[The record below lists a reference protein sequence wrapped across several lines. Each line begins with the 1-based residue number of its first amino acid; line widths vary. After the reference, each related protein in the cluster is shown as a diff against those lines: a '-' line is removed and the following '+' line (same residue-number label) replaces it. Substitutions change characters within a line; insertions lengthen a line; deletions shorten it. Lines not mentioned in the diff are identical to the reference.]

1 MAIQGRQITLA
12 YRAIRHGQL
21 FDDDPALH
29 TVMLV
34 TNETPIVPQHTPERC
49 GVTGHY
55 IVRFGGHQTSNI
67 DSLILVGTSATD
79 GVLLEAIPSVHP
91 VSLPQQKPGEPG
103 GLLLGATKGA
113 VKVLDDG
120 SVIMGE
126 TAERAITRESFAP
139 DAIRIADGGIHELAF
154 AKGALSPQHL
164 SDDFAKWLLQALFQ
178 SDQPLNTKAGHVRI
192 VNGTGIGE
200 LSIEK
205 GVVQAS
211 TPADKGATLSE
222 DSIKAVSAPLL
233 EAWQKIQDTLAT
245 QADITQLSE
254 SVASSLYDKAG
265 LEELFTQLR
274 LKHKTVTA
282 HIEAIC
288 TLLSEGVP
296 AKVINID
303 GDADAA
309 QKLRAFLTEGA
320 ALENSSIGGVDGVA
334 KPVRLEKPVDANLV
348 SVGGNEEFI
357 ELLLDAGIS
366 KANTVPLNVTIKGQT
381 APATLS
387 GETVAKLV
395 EALLAFTK
403 EPLSPLSAA
412 PPPNAT
418 PLDILRWLYAVAR
431 FPHHV
436 ENGKEELR
444 GDNGKSTIA
453 VRTTT
458 EKDTAATGIWK

>member
-34 TNETPIVPQHTPERC
+34 TNETPIVPQSQPERC

-113 VKVLDDG
+113 VAVLEDG
-120 SVIMGE
+120 SVVMGA
-126 TAERAITRESFAP
+126 TAKKAIAKESFTA
-139 DAIRIADGGIHELAF
+139 DAIRIADGGIHERAF

-192 VNGTGIGE
+192 VNGTGVGE
-200 LSIEK
+200 LQMEK

-222 DSIKAVSAPLL
+222 DSIKAVSAPLV
-233 EAWQKIQDTLAT
+233 EAWQKLQPVLTTASHIEALAKIVNESIAHKNGLEDLVAQFRAKY
-245 QADITQLSE
+245 QA
-254 SVASSLYDKAG
+254 VASSVDTIYK
-265 LEELFTQLR
+265 
-274 LKHKTVTA
+274 
-282 HIEAIC
+282 I
-288 TLLSEGVP
+288 LSEGIP
-296 AKVINID
+296 AKVVDIA
-303 GDADAA
+303 GDANAA
-309 QKLRAFLTEGA
+309 QKLRAFLTEGTM
-320 ALENSSIGGVDGVA
+320 LENSGIGGVNSVA

-348 SVGGNEEFI
+348 SVDGHEDII
-357 ELLLDAGIS
+357 EVLLTILDDE
-366 KANTVPLNVTIKGQT
+366 VPPVELNATITGQT

-387 GETVAKLV
+387 GETVKALV

-403 EPLSPLSAA
+403 EPLPPLSAA
-412 PPPNAT
+412 PPVNAT
-418 PLDILRWLYAVAR
+418 IVDRIR
-431 FPHHV
+431 FIYDLFRLPHHI

-444 GDNGKSTIA
+444 SDNGKSTIA
-453 VRTTT
+453 VRSTT
-458 EKDTAATGIWK
+458 EKGTHATGLWK